1 MASPVGNNAAAI
13 SIELERVRAKLP
25 ELFAVDDTIFNLILA
40 RTKRD
45 EVSFRPERIPFQ
57 VSNGV
62 AGQVVSLDGGDMGFG
77 GGPQTTYGSLAP
89 TQFDW
94 IIQWTKQAEIGTDST
109 EKATKKYAQLI
120 LRSHMRAAQ
129 NDLGALIAYGDGA
142 NTIGIATGASA
153 LSGDGVNYAVPVDN
167 ATRFRQGAQYDYY
180 NGGVGTAKTGTI
192 LVTGIDY
199 VNKLLYI
206 GTVAPGT
213 AIANGAAILFFNS
226 AGTAGS
232 GINGFTALQ
241 SYSTT
246 GSYMGVTKTQ
256 FPGNFVTPSVN
267 ANNAALTPQIAR
279 LILNYLY
286 IVSNIEEDADM
297 SDYLFH
303 MGVDQAAAWE
313 DTGIVITQ
321 IMQTGADATGR
332 DLLAKTPPQTIG
344 GVKLRKSRMALPGRI
359 DLLDLG
365 TYFVSQVQELDYYS
379 AGGQE
384 VFWPYGASG
393 GIAAAYLKYLIWVG
407 NVGCDNPKRNG
418 VIYNLQVPS
427 GY

>member
-1 MASPVGNNAAAI
+1 MASPAGNNAAAI
-13 SIELERVRAKLP
+13 SFELERVRPKLP
-25 ELFAVDDTIFNLILA
+25 ELFAVDDTLFNLILA

-62 AGQVVSLDGGDMGFG
+62 AGQVVSLDGGDMGVG
-77 GGPQTTYGSLAP
+77 GGPQTTYGSLSP
-89 TQFDW
+89 VQFDW
-94 IIQWTKQAEIGTDST
+94 IIQWTKQAEIGTDSS

-120 LRSHMRAAQ
+120 LRSHMKAAQ

-142 NTIGIATGASA
+142 NTVGVATAASA
-153 LSGDGVNYAVPVDN
+153 LSGDGVNYAVAVDN

-180 NGGVGTAKTGTI
+180 NSGVGGGKSGTF

-199 VNKLLYI
+199 VNKLLYL
-206 GTVAPGT
+206 GTSAPSPT
-213 AIANGAAILFFNS
+213 VSSGAAILFLNS

-246 GSYMGVTKTQ
+246 GSYMGVTKTS

-267 ANNAALTPQIAR
+267 AGAAALTPQVAR

-286 IVSNIEEDADM
+286 IVSNIEDGDM

-303 MGVDQAAAWE
+303 TGVDQAAAWE
-313 DTGIVITQ
+313 NVGSVITQ
-321 IMQTGADATGR
+321 IIQSGQQAESR
-332 DLLAKTPPQTIG
+332 DQLANNMPQTIG
-344 GVKLRKSRMALPGRI
+344 GIKLRKSRQALPGRI

-365 TYFVSQVQELDYYS
+365 TWFVAQVQELDYYS

-384 VFWPYGASG
+384 VFWPYGPSG
-393 GIAAAYLKYLIWVG
+393 GINAAYLKYLIWVG

-418 VIYNLQVPS
+418 VIYNLTVPS

>member
-1 MASPVGNNAAAI
+1 MASPIGNNSAAI
-13 SIELERVRAKLP
+13 SFELERVRPKLP

-62 AGQVVSLDGGDMGFG
+62 AGQVVSLDGGDMGVG
-77 GGPQTTYGSLAP
+77 GGPQTTFGSLSP
-89 TQFDW
+89 VQFDW

-109 EKATKKYAQLI
+109 EKATKKYAQMI
-120 LRSHMRAAQ
+120 LKAHMKAAQ

-142 NTIGIATGASA
+142 NTVGVATAASA
-153 LSGDGVNYAVPVDN
+153 LSGDGINYAVPVDN
-167 ATRFRQGAQYDYY
+167 ATRFRQGAQYDVY
-180 NGGVGTAKTGTI
+180 NSGVGGGKTETI

-213 AIANGAAILFFNS
+213 TIANGAALLFFNS
-226 AGTAGS
+226 AGTAAS
-232 GINGFTALQ
+232 GLNGFTALQ

-246 GSYMGVTKTQ
+246 GSFLGVTKTSY
-256 FPGNFVTPSVN
+256 PGNFVTPSVN
-267 ANNAALTPQIAR
+267 AAAAALTPQIAR

-286 IVSNIEEDADM
+286 IVSNIEEGSEM
-297 SDYLFH
+297 GDYLFH
-303 MGVDQAAAWE
+303 MGVDQGAAWE
-313 DTGIVITQ
+313 NTGLVITQ
-321 IMQTGADATGR
+321 LIQSGNDATPR
-332 DLLAKTPPQTIG
+332 DNLAKTPVQTIG
-344 GVKLRKSRMALPGRI
+344 GVKMRKSRMALPGRI
-359 DLLDLG
+359 DLLDLS
-365 TYFVSQVQELDYYS
+365 TYFVAQVQELDYYS

-393 GIAAAYLKYLIWVG
+393 GINAAYLKYLIWVG

-418 VIYNLQVPS
+418 VIYNLAVPS

>member
-1 MASPVGNNAAAI
+1 MASPIGNNAAAI
-13 SIELERVRAKLP
+13 STELERVRAKLP

-62 AGQVVSLDGGDMGFG
+62 AGQVVSLDGGDMGVG

-89 TQFDW
+89 VQFDW
-94 IIQWTKQAEIGTDST
+94 IIQWTKQAEIGTDSS
-109 EKATKKYAQLI
+109 EKSTKKYAQII
-120 LRSHMRAAQ
+120 LKAHMKAAQ

-142 NTIGIATGASA
+142 NTIGIATAASA
-153 LSGDGVNYAVPVDN
+153 LSGDGVNYAVAVDN

-180 NGGVGTAKTGTI
+180 NSGVGGGKSGML

-199 VNKLLYI
+199 VNKLLYL
-206 GTVAPGT
+206 GT
-213 AIANGAAILFFNS
+213 AAPSPTVSSGAAILFYNS
-226 AGTAGS
+226 AGTAGA

-246 GSYMGVTKTQ
+246 GSYMGVTKTS

-267 ANNAALTPQIAR
+267 AGSTLLTPQIAR

-286 IVSNIEEDADM
+286 IVSNIEEDGDM

-303 MGVDQAAAWE
+303 MGVDQAASWE

-332 DLLAKTPPQTIG
+332 DTLAKTPPQTIG

-365 TYFVSQVQELDYYS
+365 TWFCAQVQELDFYS
-379 AGGQE
+379 AGDQE
-384 VFWPYGASG
+384 VFWPYGSSG

-418 VIYNLQVPS
+418 VIYNLTVPT